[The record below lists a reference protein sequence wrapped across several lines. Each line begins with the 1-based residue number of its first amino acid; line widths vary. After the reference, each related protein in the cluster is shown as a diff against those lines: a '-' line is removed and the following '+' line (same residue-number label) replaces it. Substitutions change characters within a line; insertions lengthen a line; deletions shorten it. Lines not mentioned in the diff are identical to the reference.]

1 MKKVPTVL
9 REDRR
14 LARLDLNTISRQ
26 LKARCRDPW
35 PQRLEVLSSG
45 SGIEARR
52 AKGRG
57 CPRIVVVEDLSLAGF
72 ERSDGLQLVGGERSP
87 SGPPPPGHR
96 DRPRLANSNDTV
108 APVRLVEVWSRSC
121 CTSPRRGVGRRSCTP
136 PDKGVVAPVPYPAQ
150 SASRFVRKPPAGS
163 RNALVR
169 TGLAASDNTRP
180 RFPAVISSNRSTK

>member
-1 MKKVPTVL
+1 M

-14 LARLDLNTISRQ
+14 LARLDLNTLSCQ
-26 LKARCRDPW
+26 LKARCRDRW
-35 PQRLEVLSSG
+35 PQRLEVPSSG
-45 SGIEARR
+45 SRIQARR

-72 ERSDGLQLVGGERSP
+72 ERSDALQLVGDERSP

-96 DRPRLANSNDTV
+96 DRARMANSNDTV

-121 CTSPRRGVGRRSCTP
+121 CTSPRTRVGRRSCTP
-136 PDKGVVAPVPYPAQ
+136 PNKGVVAPVPYPAR
-150 SASRFVRKPPAGS
+150 SASRFVRKPPGGS

-180 RFPAVISSNRSTK
+180 RFPSVISSNR